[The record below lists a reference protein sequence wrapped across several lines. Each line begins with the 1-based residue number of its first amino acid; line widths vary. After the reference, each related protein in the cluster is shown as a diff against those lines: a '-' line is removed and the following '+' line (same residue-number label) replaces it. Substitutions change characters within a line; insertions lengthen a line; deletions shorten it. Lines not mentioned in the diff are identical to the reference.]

1 MALFVIAVI
10 AAVAFYGYLAL
21 YAAITWEC
29 KIYVG
34 EHTAQQQKACDDFNS
49 GGMYKLLTN

>member
-1 MALFVIAVI
+1 MAVI